1 MIVGGTWYVWHGKM
15 DCFGRWSPNTPAH
28 GWSRVLR
35 PHRHD
40 HKSCI
45 CCDTLSDQA
54 FFLEKCTHQTFWI
67 HVFTRRWLQILSMF
81 TPKIG
86 EGSFPFWLKI
96 LSTNQSDGFGIP
108 PPEGGR
114 VGFWWFDPW
123 SQGQKPRCF
132 LFCGPWVLTF
142 VFLTTYINSVFCW
155 SNYIFFIAMCMQ
167 YYRCFREYG
176 MNLFI
181 EQGTTNISCFG
192 FSKYSTATYRVQN
205 VFESIHD
212 RFDLYPIL

>member
-1 MIVGGTWYVWHGKM
+1 MIVGGTGYVWHGKM

-35 PHRHD
+35 PHKHD

-81 TPKIG
+81 TPIWGRFVPILAKN
-86 EGSFPFWLKI
+86 SFNGGGN
-96 LSTNQSDGFGIP
+96 STTFPSWMDLEFL

-123 SQGQKPRCF
+123 SQGQKPRWFGF
-132 LFCGPWVLTF
+132 LGLGWLTF
-142 VFLTTYINSVFCW
+142 VFF
-155 SNYIFFIAMCMQ
+155 
-167 YYRCFREYG
+167 
-176 MNLFI
+176 
-181 EQGTTNISCFG
+181 
-192 FSKYSTATYRVQN
+192 
-205 VFESIHD
+205 
-212 RFDLYPIL
+212 